1 MDLYMQG
8 HVKKAGQVYS
18 ICWKKLHLSYYSIG
32 QMVFLCPEEQMNTD
46 FMQES
51 YYHIFHFFTL
61 FMHKIIFLWVSF

>member
-46 FMQES
+46 FM
-51 YYHIFHFFTL
+51 
-61 FMHKIIFLWVSF
+61 